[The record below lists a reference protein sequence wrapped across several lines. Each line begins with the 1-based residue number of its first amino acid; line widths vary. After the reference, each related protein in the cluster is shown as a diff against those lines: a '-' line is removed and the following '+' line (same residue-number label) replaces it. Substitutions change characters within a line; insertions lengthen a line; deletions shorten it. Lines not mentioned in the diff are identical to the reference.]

1 MKTYGELVRELRI
14 KKGISQKQLYEK
26 IMSKS
31 YAIRFEQGKHEI
43 SFYLLKQILEQLL
56 MEVDEFIYVFNG
68 YHASEIEQFYYDY
81 GEKGNQNDID
91 GLISMRTELKK
102 NSNDIQ
108 TELRIAELT
117 ARIEQL
123 TEYKKTGVYSK
134 KVIDKQTLMI
144 IQEHLSNV
152 QTWTLG
158 ELRLFANTLDY
169 IDYERKSEYFDTL
182 LRSIDRYK
190 YFERGRK
197 VICTLLINEIHELV
211 LSNDVA
217 DAEHLMK
224 KLRVFITGVDEMFFR
239 NCHLYY
245 EGLILHL
252 KGEQKNGCKKV
263 NQAIEIFG
271 ALDYH
276 HQAELSRTNYQKLCV
291 NIEKNKC

>member
-1 MKTYGELVRELRI
+1 MKTYGEVVRELRI

-43 SFYLLKQILEQLL
+43 SFYLLKLILEQLL
-56 MEVDEFIYVFNG
+56 MEVDEFLYIFNG
-68 YHASEIEQFYYDY
+68 YRASEIEQFYYEY

-91 GLISMRTELKK
+91 GLISMRTHLKK
-102 NSNDIQ
+102 NPNNVQ

-123 TEYKKTGVYSK
+123 TEYEKTGIYSK
-134 KVIDKQTLMI
+134 KVIDTQSLMV
-144 IQEHLSNV
+144 IQEHLSKV

-169 IDYERKSEYFDTL
+169 IDYERKSEYFETL

-224 KLRVFITGVDEMFFR
+224 KLSAFTTGVDEMFFR

-245 EGLILHL
+245 EGVILYI
-252 KGEQKNGCKKV
+252 KGERTSGCKKID
-263 NQAIEIFG
+263 QAIEIFATLG
-271 ALDYH
+271 YH
-276 HQAELSRTNYQKLCV
+276 HQAELSKTIYQELSIHRDK
-291 NIEKNKC
+291 K